1 MNPLRKILIGAT
13 LALCGACG
21 SSDDIDQ
28 PQIDY
33 SFSLEKQYPETIH
46 TKERDL
52 PYPRLQ
58 TELYLNPSPLIVPQA
73 LKEGG

>member
-52 PYPRLQ
+52 PYPAPADRTLPEPFAADRAAGAQ
-58 TELYLNPSPLIVPQA
+58 
-73 LKEGG
+73 EGG